1 MKHFI
6 DLFLMLILA
15 YLVGAIPTSIWVGKI
30 FYKIDIRNFGSG
42 NAGASNAIRV
52 FGTPV
57 GLFVL
62 VFDMFKG
69 YAAVNLIQL
78 FSFLDPATPQYV
90 NVQIILGIAAVLGHI
105 YPVYAGFRG
114 GKGVA
119 TVFGVLLA
127 LQPFATLC
135 AAGVF
140 LIAFFITRYSSVGSI
155 LAGLSFPIWI
165 IVVFKSENLQLNIFS
180 VLVGILLI
188 YTHRKNVVRLWNGN
202 ENKTLFRSKSSIDEK
217 S

>member
-15 YLVGAIPTSIWVGKI
+15 YLLGAIPTSIWIGKI
-30 FYKIDIRNFGSG
+30 FYRIDIREFGSG

-52 FGTPV
+52 FGPV
-57 GLFVL
+57 VGIIVM
-62 VFDMFKG
+62 VVDMFKG
-69 YAAVNLIQL
+69 FAAVNLVIF
-78 FSFLDPATPQYV
+78 FSFLKPATPEIV
-90 NVQIILGIAAVLGHI
+90 NIQIILGIAAVLGHI

-127 LQPFATLC
+127 LHPLATIC

-140 LIAFFITRYSSVGSI
+140 LIGFFITHYTSVGSI

-165 IVVFKSENLQLNIFS
+165 ILVFTTPYIYLEIFS
-180 VLVGILLI
+180 GLVAALI
-188 YTHRKNVVRLWNGN
+188 IFTHRKNIVRLWNGN
-202 ENKTLFRSKSSIDEK
+202 ENKTSFSAKSLK
-217 S
+217 

>member
-6 DLFLMLILA
+6 DLFLLLILA

-69 YAAVNLIQL
+69 YVAVNLVQL

-140 LIAFFITRYSSVGSI
+140 LISFFITRYSSVGSI

-180 VLVGILLI
+180 ILVGILLI

-202 ENKTLFRSKSSIDEK
+202 ENKTRFRSKSSIDEK
-217 S
+217 P

>member
-6 DLFLMLILA
+6 DLFLLLILA
-15 YLVGAIPTSIWVGKI
+15 YLVGAIPTSIWVGKL

-69 YAAVNLIQL
+69 YAAVNLVRF

-140 LIAFFITRYSSVGSI
+140 LISFFITRYSSVGSI

-165 IVVFKSENLQLNIFS
+165 IIVFKSENIQLNIFS

-202 ENKTLFRSKSSIDEK
+202 ENKTRFRSKSSIDEK
-217 S
+217 P